1 MSGPHIPSKTGG
13 LGSSAVN
20 AVDGVSQGV
29 KSGAETEAFVTGMQG
44 LQASANYATLATA
57 GLTNTKSLM
66 DGLGKV
72 IKGQGDSVKDAAPR

>member
-1 MSGPHIPSKTGG
+1 MTDHIIPKKPTDILSKVGNAAVGG
-13 LGSSAVN
+13 TSALTS
-20 AVDGVSQGV
+20 A
-29 KSGAETEAFVTGMQG
+29 AETDTFIASMTA
-44 LQASANYATLATA
+44 LQTNANAATLATA